1 MFKEKLFILILFMGL
16 VSFQFKLSSQTIQ
29 TFATPGVIS
38 WTCPVGVTSVTVEC
52 WGAGGGGGG
61 ASTANNAV
69 AGGGGGGAY
78 ASSFITVTA
87 GNVYTITVGAA
98 GAGGANTGAAGASG
112 ANSSFNSTIVMAVG
126 GSGGGGATT
135 AAPGA
140 GGTGGLLTSCIGTI
154 RYSGGNGAAGSAV
167 GGGGGGSSAGTFTNG
182 NNASTYIGGTAPAG
196 GGSGATSNTISTG
209 AAGLIGLSPGGAGS
223 GGKRGIGI
231 NYGGGAGGDGKVVLS
246 YCTAMSIT
254 STQTNVSCIGG
265 NDGIID
271 LTVTGGIQN
280 NNNIILDV
288 QTVDD
293 ICSTGDIDS
302 WQSFTPTFT
311 ARLAAFEVKLDGPD
325 NGNWYLYK
333 GTGIGGVLLASGT
346 YTATAAGY
354 KYISIPSLPQLTAG
368 QICTFRLTTP
378 MADWLVTCSANY
390 SGGQDNNNNTLDRV
404 FKTHMVLN
412 PYSYLWSN
420 GALTEDVSNLLAG
433 AYTVTVTDAV
443 GCSAVDTKTIT
454 SLGPL
459 AITASASPT
468 TICAGST
475 STLTAF
481 GPLTLDQY
489 SIPGSQTGS
498 WAGTN
503 AEQQTFIPSM
513 TGLLRKIRIQTYA
526 PFAGTSVTINIK
538 SGTPTTGTLLTSV
551 TYFKG
556 GPINSWDDI
565 ILPGSGINVVSGTT
579 YYIEIVSGSQ
589 VDWIYNLTNT
599 YANGNAS
606 RGGTNF
612 GWDYN
617 FETYMDLNTYVW
629 NPGALSNPE
638 IIVSPTIT
646 TNHTVTVSNT
656 LGCSNSQMV
665 TVNVDPVSIGG
676 SASVNQS
683 ICIGQ
688 VPSPITLTGFTGAI
702 QWQSSPDNSNW
713 INITG
718 ATTNALTSAQ
728 MGALSATTYYRANVT
743 SGLCTAAL
751 SNTIVITVNPFP
763 NIIASSSS
771 TAICV
776 GFTASLTATGAVNYT
791 WNPGSLT
798 GTLTSGVSNLNVSPS
813 VTTVYTVTGTSATG
827 CTNTQTVSLTVN
839 NNPTVTATSSP
850 TAICVGASANLT
862 AAGASTYTWNPGP
875 LTGSLV
881 SVSPNA
887 TTIYT
892 LTGASSEG
900 CVKTETVSLT
910 VNNNPTLTTAPSPTA
925 ICVGTSANLTASGAS
940 TYTWNPG
947 PFIGSL
953 VSVSPTT
960 TTLYTVTGTSAT
972 GCTNTQTV
980 SLTVNNNPTVTAIS
994 SPTAICV
1001 GASANLTA
1009 AGASTYTWN
1018 PGPLT
1023 GSLVS
1028 VSPTITT
1035 IYTVTGTNAA
1045 GCVKTETVNIV
1056 VNSLPSILTNVNTNT
1071 VCLGGLVTFSNL
1083 GANSFT
1089 FNPTNTTGSIVSI
1102 PINTVGVTVFT
1113 ITGQDSQGCI
1123 NSTTT
1128 SITAFSLPVV
1138 SSSPPSAILCSGQSI
1153 SLFGTGANTYTWSNG
1168 ISNGIS
1174 FTPTISLNYVVNG
1187 VDLNGCTN
1195 TQTVS
1200 VIVNNNPTLTATS
1213 SPTAICVGASANL
1226 TASGASS
1233 YTWSPSSL
1241 TGSLVSVNPTVTT
1254 IYTVTGTSAGG
1265 CVKTETISLIVNS
1278 NPTVTATSS
1287 PTAIC
1292 VGTSANLTASGASTY
1307 AWSPSSLT
1315 GSLVS
1320 VSPTVTTIYTVTG
1333 TSSGGC
1339 VKTQTVNLTVNP
1351 NLPLSISISSSS
1363 TTICSGTIVNFFST
1377 QANAGSSPT
1386 YQWQLNGSNIPGATF
1401 ATYGTSTLNNNDIVS
1416 LIVTSSEVCAVNSP
1430 AFSNSIIMTVN
1441 PNLPLSTSIS
1451 SSSTTICS
1459 GTSVNFLSTEINSG
1473 TSPTYQWQLNGSN
1486 IAGATFPTFSSNT
1499 LNDYDVISLIMTANE
1514 FCTTNSPAFS
1524 NSITMTVNPNP
1535 ILSVTASSTTICEGS
1550 VSTLSASGAN
1560 TYTWTPG
1567 LISGSI
1573 ITVTPTINTTY
1584 TVTGDNGT
1592 GCIGSETIS
1601 IIVNSLPIA
1610 NAVLPSS
1617 DTICY
1622 DGAVA
1627 VGLNS
1632 QAGITSF
1639 SWTSSYGVSNNA
1651 QFPTF
1656 TNVTSVGNVYFYGS
1670 VEDGNGCISLY
1681 DTVLVVV
1688 TPSITLSALTADVS
1702 CFGLTDGLIDLS
1714 VTGGLAPYSY
1724 SWSNSALT
1732 EDLSSLPAGNY
1743 SVTVNDASTCTTS
1756 LSVIITEPTS
1766 LVANSVESSFIGCN
1780 GGNGILTVTATGGTG
1795 TYIGTGSYTVVA
1807 GNYTY
1812 TVTDANGCSSTTTIN
1827 VNEPT
1832 QIVATANITSPIACN
1847 GGNALLT
1854 VSAIGGAGS
1863 YAGTGTYTVA
1873 AGNYTYTV
1881 TDANGCSST
1890 TTISITEPTP
1900 IVANVSI
1907 TSPITCN
1914 GGNAIVTAT
1923 ATGGT
1928 GPYTGAGTYT
1938 VAAGNYTYTVIDAN
1952 GCSNN
1957 ATITVTQPS
1966 PVLLIASATNSIIC
1980 IGQSSNLNGT
1990 GAQTYTWSPGL
2001 LLGASVSVN
2010 PVLNTTYTVTGDN
2023 GSGCVGSETISIIV
2037 NSLPVVNAG
2046 ANQTICNSQ
2055 SVTLIGSGSATSYTW
2070 NNGAINGTAF
2080 SPTISNSYIVTGTD
2094 LNNCSNTDTMDVTVN
2109 SILTLTLSASTSS
2122 ICSGATATLTANGA
2136 STYTWNPG
2144 LLLGSNP
2151 SVNPNSTTT
2160 YTVVGDNGIG
2170 CVGTETI
2177 SLIVQQLPNIIANAT
2192 STTICVGQSV
2202 TLNGAGAAN
2211 YSWSNG
2217 VFDGIAF
2224 TPTTTNLYTITG
2236 TNAFGCSSTNTI
2248 IVNVNNG
2255 TSATPNTN
2263 PSVICFGDTV
2273 QLSVIGGSIPTWSL
2287 NSNPSVLTISPMSNI
2302 SYTYSAI
2309 DTLGCVGDITF
2320 YVNIN
2325 QDCDI
2330 IVYNGFTPNGD
2341 GLNDFWIIDN
2351 IEKFPNNKVYIFNR
2365 WGNKIFQT
2373 TEYNNTNNVWDGK
2386 LNGQLVPSGTYF
2398 YVIESELLIKK
2409 GWIEITN

>member
-1 MFKEKLFILILFMGL
+1 MFKKKLFILILFMGL
-16 VSFQFKLSSQTIQ
+16 VSFQFKLYSQTIQ
-29 TFATPGVIS
+29 TFATPGVTS

-61 ASTANNAV
+61 GGAVFNA
-69 AGGGGGGAY
+69 AGGGGGGGAY
-78 ASSFITVTA
+78 ASSVITVA
-87 GNVYTITVGAA
+87 SGNIYTITVGAG
-98 GAGGANTGAAGASG
+98 GAGGGSFGTTGGNGS
-112 ANSSFNSTIVMAVG
+112 NSSFNSTIVMAAG
-126 GSGGGGATT
+126 GNGGIGSGGGA
-135 AAPGA
+135 
-140 GGTGGLLTSCIGTI
+140 TGGIGGAATSCTGTVK
-154 RYSGGNGAAGSAV
+154 YSGGNGGSGTTS
-167 GGGGGGSSAGTFTNG
+167 GGGGGGSSAGSSING
-182 NNASTYIGGTAPAG
+182 NNAIQYIGGVAPAG
-196 GGSGATSNTISTG
+196 GVAGTSASTL
-209 AAGLIGLSPGGAGS
+209 AAGAVGNVGLSGGGGAS
-223 GGKRGIGI
+223 GGRRGSSATD
-231 NYGGGAGGDGKVVLS
+231 NAGGAGGAGKVVLS

-254 STQTNVSCIGG
+254 STQTNVSCTGG

-333 GTGIGGVLLASGT
+333 GTGVGGVLLASGT
-346 YTATAAGY
+346 YAAAAAGY

-368 QICTFRLTTP
+368 QICTFRLINFS
-378 MADWLVTCSANY
+378 ADWLVTCSPNNY
-390 SGGQDNNNNTLDRV
+390 SGGQDNNNNADDRV

-665 TVNVDPVSIGG
+665 TVNVDPVSVGG
-676 SASVNQS
+676 TASANQS

-910 VNNNPTLTTAPSPTA
+910 VNNNPTLTTATSPTA

-953 VSVSPTT
+953 VSVSPIVTT
-960 TTLYTVTGTSAT
+960 IFTVTGTSIA
-972 GCTNTQTV
+972 GCVKTETIN
-980 SLTVNNNPTVTAIS
+980 LIVNSNPTVTATS
-994 SPTAICV
+994 SPTAICI
-1001 GASANLTA
+1001 GSSANLTA
-1009 AGASTYTWN
+1009 SGASSYTWN
-1018 PGPLT
+1018 PSALT

-1028 VSPTITT
+1028 VSPTTTT

-1333 TSSGGC
+1333 TSAGGC
-1339 VKTQTVNLTVNP
+1339 VKTQTVNL
-1351 NLPLSISISSSS
+1351 
-1363 TTICSGTIVNFFST
+1363 
-1377 QANAGSSPT
+1377 
-1386 YQWQLNGSNIPGATF
+1386 
-1401 ATYGTSTLNNNDIVS
+1401 
-1416 LIVTSSEVCAVNSP
+1416 
-1430 AFSNSIIMTVN
+1430 TVN

-1514 FCTTNSPAFS
+1514 FCTTNSPAYS
-1524 NSITMTVNPNP
+1524 NSITLTVNPNP

-1584 TVTGDNGT
+1584 LVEGENVL
-1592 GCIGSETIS
+1592 GCFTTDSIS

-1688 TPSITLSALTADVS
+1688 TPSITLSALPTNVS

-1732 EDLSSLPAGNY
+1732 EDLSLLSSGNY

-1890 TTISITEPTP
+1890 TTISVTEPTP

-1914 GGNAIVTAT
+1914 GGNAFLTVS
-1923 ATGGT
+1923 ATGGAGT
-1928 GPYTGAGTYT
+1928 YIGIGTYT
-1938 VAAGNYTYTVIDAN
+1938 VAAGNYTYTVTDANGCSSTTTISVTEPAVIVANVNITAPIACNGGNAILTVSATGGTGAYTGAGTFTLAAGNYTYTVTDAN

-1980 IGQSSNLNGT
+1980 IGQNTILNGT
-1990 GAQTYTWSPGL
+1990 SVNTYTWSPGL
-2001 LLGASVSVN
+2001 LLGASVTVTPNAS
-2010 PVLNTTYTVTGDN
+2010 TTYTVN
-2023 GSGCVGSETISIIV
+2023 GTNGAGCLGTQTISIIV

-2055 SVTLIGSGSATSYTW
+2055 SVTLTGSGSATSYTW

-2080 SPTISNSYIVTGTD
+2080 TPTISNSYIVTGTD

-2144 LLLGSNP
+2144 LLSGSNP

-2373 TEYNNTNNVWDGK
+2373 TEYNNTNNLWDGK

>member
-29 TFATPGVIS
+29 TFNTVGAQS

-61 ASTANNAV
+61 GGAVFNA
-69 AGGGGGGAY
+69 AGGGGGGGAY
-78 ASSFITVTA
+78 ASSVITVA
-87 GNVYTITVGAA
+87 SGNIYTITVGAG
-98 GAGGANTGAAGASG
+98 GAGGGSFGTTGGNGS
-112 ANSSFNSTIVMAVG
+112 NSSFNSTIVMAAG
-126 GSGGGGATT
+126 GNGGIGSGGGA
-135 AAPGA
+135 
-140 GGTGGLLTSCIGTI
+140 TGGIGGAATSCTGTVK
-154 RYSGGNGAAGSAV
+154 YSGGNGGSGTTS
-167 GGGGGGSSAGTFTNG
+167 GGGGGGSSAGSSING
-182 NNASTYIGGTAPAG
+182 NNAIQYIGGVAPAG
-196 GGSGATSNTISTG
+196 GVAGTSASTLSAGAVGNV
-209 AAGLIGLSPGGAGS
+209 GLSGGGGAS
-223 GGKRGIGI
+223 GGRRGSSATD
-231 NYGGGAGGDGKVVLS
+231 NAGGAGGAGKVVLS

-254 STQTNVSCIGG
+254 STQTNVSCTGG

-333 GTGIGGVLLASGT
+333 GTGVGGVLLASGT
-346 YTATAAGY
+346 YTATAAAGY

-368 QICTFRLTTP
+368 QICTFRLTNFS
-378 MADWLVTCSANY
+378 ADWLVTCSPNNY
-390 SGGQDNNNNTLDRV
+390 SGGQDNNNNADDRV

-489 SIPGSQTGS
+489 SITGGLTTFWTS
-498 WAGTN
+498 L
-503 AEQQTFIPSM
+503 AEQQTFIPSVS
-513 TGLLRKIRIQTYA
+513 GLLRKVRIQTA
-526 PFAGTSVTINIK
+526 TFASSANVTISIK
-538 SGTPTTGTLLTSV
+538 SGTPSGGTLLTTL
-551 TYFKG
+551 TYFK
-556 GPINSWDDI
+556 PPNTNSWDDI
-565 ILPGSGINVVSGTT
+565 ILPGSGVNLISGNT
-579 YYIEIVSGSQ
+579 YYIELSAGSG
-589 VDWIYNLTNT
+589 VDWIYNSSDV
-599 YANGNAS
+599 YPNGNAF
-606 RGGTNF
+606 RGGTSYVY
-612 GWDYN
+612 DLN

-629 NPGALSNPE
+629 NPGSLNNPV
-638 IIVSPTIT
+638 IAVNPTIT
-646 TNHTVTVSNT
+646 TNHTVTVTNT
-656 LGCSNSQMV
+656 LSCTNSQMV
-665 TVNVDPVSIGG
+665 TVNVAPTSVGG
-676 SASVNQS
+676 TASANQS

-743 SGLCTAAL
+743 SSLCTAAL

-791 WNPGSLT
+791 WNPTALTGSL
-798 GTLTSGVSNLNVSPS
+798 VSVSPTT
-813 VTTVYTVTGTSATG
+813 TTVYTVTGTSATG

-881 SVSPNA
+881 SVSP
-887 TTIYT
+887 
-892 LTGASSEG
+892 
-900 CVKTETVSLT
+900 
-910 VNNNPTLTTAPSPTA
+910 
-925 ICVGTSANLTASGAS
+925 
-940 TYTWNPG
+940 
-947 PFIGSL
+947 
-953 VSVSPTT
+953 
-960 TTLYTVTGTSAT
+960 
-972 GCTNTQTV
+972 
-980 SLTVNNNPTVTAIS
+980 
-994 SPTAICV
+994 
-1001 GASANLTA
+1001 
-1009 AGASTYTWN
+1009 
-1018 PGPLT
+1018 
-1023 GSLVS
+1023 
-1028 VSPTITT
+1028 
-1035 IYTVTGTNAA
+1035 
-1045 GCVKTETVNIV
+1045 
-1056 VNSLPSILTNVNTNT
+1056 
-1071 VCLGGLVTFSNL
+1071 
-1083 GANSFT
+1083 
-1089 FNPTNTTGSIVSI
+1089 
-1102 PINTVGVTVFT
+1102 
-1113 ITGQDSQGCI
+1113 
-1123 NSTTT
+1123 
-1128 SITAFSLPVV
+1128 
-1138 SSSPPSAILCSGQSI
+1138 
-1153 SLFGTGANTYTWSNG
+1153 
-1168 ISNGIS
+1168 
-1174 FTPTISLNYVVNG
+1174 
-1187 VDLNGCTN
+1187 
-1195 TQTVS
+1195 
-1200 VIVNNNPTLTATS
+1200 
-1213 SPTAICVGASANL
+1213 
-1226 TASGASS
+1226 
-1233 YTWSPSSL
+1233 
-1241 TGSLVSVNPTVTT
+1241 TVTT
-1254 IYTVTGTSAGG
+1254 IYTVTGISAGG

-1333 TSSGGC
+1333 TSAGGC

-1363 TTICSGTIVNFFST
+1363 TTICSGTSVNFFST

-1430 AFSNSIIMTVN
+1430 AFSNSITMTVN

-1514 FCTTNSPAFS
+1514 FCTTNSPAYS

-1670 VEDGNGCISLY
+1670 LEDGNGCISLY

-1714 VTGGLAPYSY
+1714 AAGGFAPYSY
-1724 SWSNSALT
+1724 SWSNSSFT
-1732 EDLSSLPAGNY
+1732 EDLSSLSAGNY

-1854 VSAIGGAGS
+1854 VSAIGGTGL
-1863 YAGTGTYTVA
+1863 YVGAGTFTVAAGNYTYTVTDANGCSTTTTISVTEPTAIVANVNITAPIACNGGNAILTATATGGTGAYTGAGTFTVA

-1881 TDANGCSST
+1881 TDANGCSS
-1890 TTISITEPTP
+1890 
-1900 IVANVSI
+1900 
-1907 TSPITCN
+1907 
-1914 GGNAIVTAT
+1914 
-1923 ATGGT
+1923 
-1928 GPYTGAGTYT
+1928 
-1938 VAAGNYTYTVIDAN
+1938 
-1952 GCSNN
+1952 N

-1980 IGQSSNLNGT
+1980 IGQSSNLNAT

-2055 SVTLIGSGSATSYTW
+2055 SVTLTGSGSATSYTW

-2080 SPTISNSYIVTGTD
+2080 TPTISNSYIVTGTD

-2144 LLLGSNP
+2144 LLSGSNP

-2160 YTVVGDNGIG
+2160 YTVVGDNGTGCVGTETISLIVQQLPNIIANTTSTTICVGQSSNLNGTGAQTYTWSPGLLLGAIVTVTPNASTTYTVNGTNGAGCLGTQTISIIVNSLPVVNAGANQTICNSQSVTLTGSGSATSYTWNNGAINGTAFTPTISNSYIVTGTDLNNCSNTDTMDVTVNSILTLTLSASTSSICSGATATLTANGASTYTWNPGLLSGSNPSVNPNSTTTYTVVGDNGTG